1 MPIYLPQLSAHDVS
15 FPPLARALTEPD
27 GLLAMGGDLSPE
39 RLLNAYSQAIFPWFS
54 EDDPILWWSPS
65 VRALFP
71 PDTLSLNRTLK
82 KLLRRHQLSFS
93 INTAFTSVIKQCSA
107 PRAKQP
113 GTWILPQMQQAYIK
127 LNQLGYA
134 HSVEVWHQQQLVGGL
149 YGILVGEMFCGE
161 SMFNLMPD
169 MAKLAL
175 VALQQHL
182 QCVASGWI
190 DCQMPNP
197 FLLQLGATAMP
208 RVDYV
213 VLLEQCKGRTLP
225 QTHWQPQHFELKP

>member
-15 FPPLARALTEPD
+15 FPPLTRALTEPD

-39 RLLNAYSQAIFPWFS
+39 RLLSAYSQAIFPWFS
-54 EDDPILWWSPS
+54 EGDPILWWSPS
-65 VRALFP
+65 VRALFQ
-71 PDTLSLNRTLK
+71 PDTLKLNRTLK
-82 KLLRRHQLSFS
+82 KLLKRQQLSFS
-93 INTAFTSVIKQCSA
+93 INTAFPAVIKHCSA

-127 LNQLGYA
+127 LHQLGYA
-134 HSVEVWHQQQLVGGL
+134 HSIEVWQQQRLVGGL
-149 YGILVGEMFCGE
+149 YGIMVGEMFCGE

-182 QCVASGWI
+182 QSTATGWI

-208 RVDYV
+208 KADYV
-213 VLLEQCKGRTLP
+213 ALLEQCKSCTLP
-225 QTHWQPQHFELKP
+225 PAHWQPQHLELKL